1 MQQQGSDYAAL
12 KPLLVGGIIFAM
24 VGLLMD
30 VRGEIS
36 PHHSGNPH
44 ETCNGMINTQVVL
57 SREQL
62 AQLLTV
68 PEREAK
74 TRVRDILR
82 DPYCQLPGLQVRA
95 GVTAERDVYPLA
107 FDPQTR
113 LVILYEGDEY
123 AGYRF
128 SFQ

>member
-1 MQQQGSDYAAL
+1 MRQASSFHSGLS
-12 KPLLVGGIIFAM
+12 PLLAGGIMFAF
-24 VGLLMD
+24 VSLLMD
-30 VRGEIS
+30 MRGGSMS
-36 PHHSGNPH
+36 PSTSDPH
-44 ETCNGMINTQVVL
+44 EVCQGTVNTQVVI

-68 PEREAK
+68 PERDSK
-74 TRVRDILR
+74 TRVRDIL
-82 DPYCQLPGLQVRA
+82 DTPYCQLPGLEVRA
-95 GVTAERDVYPLA
+95 GIVAERDVYPLA

-113 LVILYEGDEY
+113 LVILYEGNEY

>member
-1 MQQQGSDYAAL
+1 MQQQGLDYSAL
-12 KPLLVGGIIFAM
+12 KPLLAGGIMFALI
-24 VGLLMD
+24 GLLMD

-36 PHHSGNPH
+36 PQRGGNPH
-44 ETCNGMINTQVVL
+44 DACSGMVNSQVVL

-82 DPYCQLPGLQVRA
+82 EPYCQLPALQVRA
-95 GVTAERDVYPLA
+95 GVTAERDVYPLS

>member
-1 MQQQGSDYAAL
+1 MESHRSDPSIL
-12 KPLLVGGIIFAM
+12 KPLLAGGLMFAL

-30 VRGEIS
+30 VRGVLPNQIS
-36 PHHSGNPH
+36 TVNRDS
-44 ETCNGMINTQVVL
+44 CQDVVNADVVV

-68 PEREAK
+68 PERDTKA
-74 TRVRDILR
+74 RVREILKEPFCR
-82 DPYCQLPGLQVRA
+82 LPGLQIRA
-95 GVTAERDVYPLA
+95 GVTAEREEYPLA

-128 SFQ
+128 SFH